1 MLKYNYWRTSE
12 PERDW
17 LEDPDFDP
25 RTADYGGHNVA
36 RYYAHMFYW
45 LSGKGD
51 QFRII
56 GGQAWPW
63 TIKHQIEP
71 SYGFGKTEGYLPD
84 WRKNNPDG
92 YTN

>member
-1 MLKYNYWRTSE
+1 
-12 PERDW
+12 
-17 LEDPDFDP
+17 
-25 RTADYGGHNVA
+25 
-36 RYYAHMFYW
+36 MFYW

-56 GGQAWPW
+56 GGQAWPSSSRDGHE
-63 TIKHQIEP
+63 IGP
-71 SYGFGKTEGYLPD
+71 SYGFGRTEGYLPD

>member
-12 PERDW
+12 PVSDW
-17 LEDPDFDP
+17 LEEPGFNP
-25 RTADYGGHNVA
+25 ETADFGGHNVG

-51 QFRII
+51 QYRII

-63 TIKHQIEP
+63 SIKNQIGP
-71 SYGFGKTEGYLPD
+71 SYGFGSSKGYKPD

-92 YTN
+92 YTD